1 MELLYDTEPRIFGP
15 EDIIPFMIWSTAQ
28 GTSDVTIQNE
38 EKIVCEI
45 HGKLIRVTK
54 RKLSRSELISIIGA
68 IYGSDGAISKLN
80 SGTDIDQP
88 WNVIVNRDEVL
99 RFRVNITSI
108 LAEGHRGY
116 SITIRTISSRPRLLE
131 TLNLPQE
138 IIDNLEHR
146 NGLILVVGATGS
158 GKSTLLS
165 AVLDWRMRKK
175 NANLKIL
182 TYEAPIE
189 YVYDEVIKE
198 SSIISQSEIDSHL
211 PDFAYAVRNALRRKP
226 SVILLGELRD
236 RETIGEAIT
245 AAQTGH
251 LVYGTLHA
259 DGVAM
264 VIRRMVNAFDAE
276 EKNARATDLIS
287 SLQLIVAQQLLPSTD
302 GGRVPIREYLVFND
316 EIREY
321 LDEVDIEKITP
332 EVKKLL
338 KICGRTFIEDAQ
350 EKFDQGLIT
359 QETLNEI
366 TKSSQGTKRN
376 LKEQLAKLEELENK
390 AKNKEKPI
398 IKEVEE
404 NLPQSNQDMSDTVEE
419 ENFVASE
426 NIENSILNEQ
436 ENVINKEIKINPD
449 IDPDNINW
457 ENL

>member
-1 MELLYDTEPRIFGP
+1 MELLYDNEPKIFGP
-15 EDIIPFMIWSTAQ
+15 EDIRPFMIWSTAQ

-38 EKIVCEI
+38 ERIVCEI
-45 HGKLIRVTK
+45 QGKLIRVTN
-54 RKLSRSELISIIGA
+54 RKLSRSELINIIGS

-80 SGTDIDQP
+80 SGTDIDLP
-88 WNVIVNRDEVL
+88 WNVIVNRDETL
-99 RFRVNITSI
+99 RFRVNITSV

-138 IIDNLEHR
+138 IIDNLEHK

-175 NANLKIL
+175 NAHLKIL

-198 SSIISQSEIDSHL
+198 SSIISQSEIDTHL
-211 PDFAYAVRNALRRKP
+211 PDFSYAIRNALRRKP

-332 EVKKLL
+332 EIKKLL
-338 KICGRTFIEDAQ
+338 KICGRTFLEDAQ
-350 EKFDQGLIT
+350 EKFDQGFIT
-359 QETLNEI
+359 EETLNGI
-366 TKSSQGTKRN
+366 KKSTQTTNRN
-376 LKEQLAKLEELENK
+376 LKGQLEKLTQLENNV
-390 AKNKEKPI
+390 KNKD
-398 IKEVEE
+398 
-404 NLPQSNQDMSDTVEE
+404 NSNI
-419 ENFVASE
+419 
-426 NIENSILNEQ
+426 IENDIRNNLSEVTEEQKEEDIILDSSVEK
-436 ENVINKEIKINPD
+436 KEIKINPN

-457 ENL
+457 DNL

>member
-1 MELLYDTEPRIFGP
+1 MELLYDNEPKIFGP
-15 EDIIPFMIWSTAQ
+15 EDIRPFMIWSTAQ

-38 EKIVCEI
+38 ERIVCEI
-45 HGKLIRVTK
+45 QGKLIRVTN
-54 RKLSRSELISIIGA
+54 RKLSRSELINIIGS

-80 SGTDIDQP
+80 SGTDIDLP
-88 WNVIVNRDEVL
+88 WNVIVNRDETL
-99 RFRVNITSI
+99 RFRVNITSV

-138 IIDNLEHR
+138 IIDNLEHK

-175 NANLKIL
+175 NAHLKIL

-198 SSIISQSEIDSHL
+198 SSIISQSEIDTHL
-211 PDFAYAVRNALRRKP
+211 PDFSYAIRNALRRKP

-332 EVKKLL
+332 EIKKLL
-338 KICGRTFIEDAQ
+338 KICGRTFLEDAQ
-350 EKFDQGLIT
+350 EKFDQGFIT
-359 QETLNEI
+359 EETLNGI
-366 TKSSQGTKRN
+366 KKSTQTTNRN
-376 LKEQLAKLEELENK
+376 LKGQLEKLTQLENNV
-390 AKNKEKPI
+390 KNKDNSNIIEDDIRNNISEVTEEQKEEDIILDSSVEK
-398 IKEVEE
+398 
-404 NLPQSNQDMSDTVEE
+404 
-419 ENFVASE
+419 
-426 NIENSILNEQ
+426 
-436 ENVINKEIKINPD
+436 KEIKINPN

-457 ENL
+457 DNL